1 MKIGQKIS
9 LSLAVI
15 LGLIVIMGIYSI
27 WSSDRI
33 KDGVGD
39 IQSSNARA
47 IISAKAENEYT
58 GAVLEIRRYI
68 ADGDEKYS
76 KNFEDKLGSVIE
88 LEKQLLSLTP
98 QGKRAEVEKL
108 IDDTEKYKSGV
119 VTRLIPVLR
128 EQYKEKTAGNQ
139 LRANDLSQTSGIIT
153 RELTPFAQAIQQAL
167 HTSVEANSND
177 AIAEV
182 NQVNQKVSSGIYT
195 AIVLSLVALVF
206 GIILSI
212 YLTKQITSPIS
223 KITND
228 IDLMAGGIFTGKD
241 DPVLKARSDEFG
253 HVADSLSKMKMNLKA
268 LIVNVQEK
276 TELLASYSEELYV
289 SAEQSAQASGQVA
302 DSIMNVVAGT
312 DKQAKSI
319 HTTLAVVEKSATD
332 SKMVASNAQNTVS
345 TSDAATE
352 AAVEGEKLITSAQR
366 QMNSIET
373 TVGSSAQIVEK
384 LGERSKHIG
393 QIVDTITGIAGQT
406 NLLALNAAIEAARA
420 GEQGRGFAVV
430 AEEVRKLAEQSE
442 DAAKLIAQLIG
453 EIQLETDQAVAAM
466 HSGTEEVRI
475 GGKVVAD
482 AGIAFQNIIQLVK
495 VITTEVTEIAKS
507 GEDVLASSQEIVEIV
522 REINEVTQDT
532 AAQTQT
538 VSAATEEQTASME
551 EIAATSRSL
560 TTMAEE
566 LQVAAHKFKI

>member
-9 LSLAVI
+9 LSLAII
-15 LGLIVIMGIYSI
+15 LGLILIMGIFSL
-27 WSSDRI
+27 WSSNKI

-76 KNFEDKLGSVIE
+76 KNFEDKLVAVIE
-88 LEKQLLSLTP
+88 LEKELLRLTP
-98 QGKRAEVEKL
+98 QAKRGDVEKL
-108 IDDTEKYKSGV
+108 LDDTEKYKNGV

-139 LRANDLSQTSGIIT
+139 EKANALSQSSGAIT
-153 RELTPFAQAIQQAL
+153 RELTPFAQAIQKAL
-167 HTSVEANSND
+167 HTSVEVNSND

-182 NQVNQKVSSGIYT
+182 TQVNQKVASSIYT
-195 AIVLSLVALVF
+195 AVVLSVLALAF
-206 GIILSI
+206 GVILSI
-212 YLTKQITSPIS
+212 YLTKQITTPIS
-223 KITND
+223 RITND
-228 IDLMAGGIFTGKD
+228 IDHMAAGDFTGKD
-241 DPVLKARSDEFG
+241 DPGLKARSDEFG
-253 HVADSLSKMKMNLKA
+253 HVAASLSEMKMNLKA
-268 LIVNVQEK
+268 LILNVQEK
-276 TELLASYSEELYV
+276 TELLSNYSEELYV

-302 DSIMNVVAGT
+302 ESIMNVVAGT
-312 DKQAKSI
+312 DKQAKSV
-319 HTTLAVVEKSATD
+319 HTTLEVVEKSATD
-332 SKMVASNAQNTVS
+332 SRMVADNAKNTVTTSNAT
-345 TSDAATE
+345 TA
-352 AAVEGEKLITSAQR
+352 AAVEGEKLILSAQR
-366 QMNSIET
+366 QMNSIES

-442 DAAKLIAQLIG
+442 DAAKMIAQLIG
-453 EIQLETDQAVAAM
+453 EIQSETDQAVVAM
-466 HSGTEEVRI
+466 HSGTEEVRL

-495 VITTEVTEIAKS
+495 EITTEVTEIAKS
-507 GEDVLASSQEIVEIV
+507 GEEALANSQEIVGIV
-522 REINEVTQDT
+522 RGINEVTQDT

-560 TTMAEE
+560 TNMAEE
-566 LQVAAHKFKI
+566 LQQAVHKFKV

>member
-98 QGKRAEVEKL
+98 QGKRADVEKL

-139 LRANDLSQTSGIIT
+139 LKANDLSQASGIIT

-182 NQVNQKVSSGIYT
+182 SQVNQKVSSGIYT
-195 AIVLSLVALVF
+195 AIVLSIVALVF

-241 DPVLKARSDEFG
+241 DPSLKARSDEFG

-332 SKMVASNAQNTVS
+332 SRMVASNAQNTVS
-345 TSDAATE
+345 TSDAATA

-453 EIQLETDQAVAAM
+453 EIQLETDQAVVAM

-482 AGIAFQNIIQLVK
+482 AGLAFQNIIQLVK
-495 VITTEVTEIAKS
+495 VITTEVTDIAKS

-522 REINEVTQDT
+522 RGINEVTQDT

>member
-1 MKIGQKIS
+1 MKIGQRIS

-15 LGLIVIMGIYSI
+15 LSLIVIMGIYSL
-27 WSSDRI
+27 WSSNSI
-33 KDGVGD
+33 KNGVGD
-39 IQSSNARA
+39 VQAANARA
-47 IISAKAENEYT
+47 IVSAKAENEYT

-68 ADGDEKYS
+68 AEGDEKYS
-76 KNFEDKLGSVIE
+76 KNFEEKLGIVIE

-98 QGKRAEVEKL
+98 PDKRADVDKMV
-108 IDDTEKYKSGV
+108 DDTEKYKTGV
-119 VTRLIPVLR
+119 VTRLIPILR
-128 EQYKEKTAGNQ
+128 EQYKEKTGGNQ
-139 LRANDLSQTSGIIT
+139 AKANQLTQVSGEIT
-153 RELTPFAQAIQQAL
+153 RELTPFAQAIQKAL
-167 HTSVEANSND
+167 HASVEVNSNE

-182 NQVNQKVSSGIYT
+182 KQVNDKVSSSIYT
-195 AIVLSLVALVF
+195 AIILSAIALIF
-206 GIILSI
+206 GVVLSI

-223 KITND
+223 RITYE
-228 IDLMAGGIFTGKD
+228 IDHMAAGDFTGKD
-241 DPVLKARSDEFG
+241 DLVFNARKDEFG
-253 HVADSLSKMKMNLKA
+253 HVANSLSAMKVNLKA
-268 LIVNVQEK
+268 LILNVQEK
-276 TELLASYSEELYV
+276 TELLSSYSEELYV

-302 DSIMNVVAGT
+302 DSIMNVVSGT

-319 HTTLAVVEKSATD
+319 HTTLAVVEKSAVD
-332 SKMVASNAQNTVS
+332 VRMVASNAQNAVA
-345 TSDAATE
+345 TSHTATA
-352 AAVEGEKLITSAQR
+352 AAVEGEKLVVSAGQ
-366 QMNSIET
+366 QMNSIEK

-442 DAAKLIAQLIG
+442 EAAKLIAQLIG
-453 EIQLETDQAVAAM
+453 EIQSETDQAVIAM
-466 HSGTEEVRI
+466 HSGTEEVQI
-475 GGKVVAD
+475 GAKVVAD
-482 AGIAFQNIIQLVK
+482 AGTAFQNIIQLVK
-495 VITTEVTEIAKS
+495 EITTEIVEIAKS
-507 GEDVLASSQEIVEIV
+507 GDQVLSDSQEIVTVV
-522 REINEVTQDT
+522 REINEVTQET

-566 LQVAAHKFKI
+566 LQEAAHKFKI

>member
-15 LGLIVIMGIYSI
+15 LSLIVIMGTYSL
-27 WSSDRI
+27 WSSNRI

-39 IQSSNARA
+39 VQAANARA
-47 IISAKAENEYT
+47 IISAQAENEYT

-68 ADGDEKYS
+68 AEGDEKYS
-76 KNFEDKLGSVIE
+76 KNFEDKLGGVIE

-98 QGKRAEVEKL
+98 QDKKAEVEKL
-108 IDDTEKYKSGV
+108 VDDTEKYKTGV
-119 VTRLIPVLR
+119 VTKLIPVLR
-128 EQYKEKTAGNQ
+128 DQYKAKTTGDQNKANQ
-139 LRANDLSQTSGIIT
+139 LAQVSGEIT
-153 RELTPFAQAIQQAL
+153 RDLTPFAQAIQKAL
-167 HTSVEANSND
+167 HTSVEINSND

-182 NQVNQKVSSGIYT
+182 KQVNEKVSGSIST
-195 AIVLSLVALVF
+195 AIVLSVLALLF

-212 YLTKQITSPIS
+212 YLTKQITSPIN
-223 KITND
+223 KITYE
-228 IDLMAGGIFTGKD
+228 IDHMTNGDFTGKD
-241 DPVLKARSDEFG
+241 DPVFNARKDEFG
-253 HVADSLSKMKMNLKA
+253 HVANSLAKMKVNLKA
-268 LIVNVQEK
+268 LILNVQEK
-276 TELLASYSEELYV
+276 TELLSSYSEELYV

-302 DSIMNVVAGT
+302 ESIVNVVSGT

-319 HTTLAVVEKSATD
+319 HTTLEVVEKSATD
-332 SKMVASNAQNTVS
+332 VRMVANNAQNAVT
-345 TSDAATE
+345 TSHTATS
-352 AAVEGEKLITSAQR
+352 AAVEGEKLVISARQ
-366 QMNSIET
+366 QMNSIEK
-373 TVGSSAQIVEK
+373 TVGSSAHIVEK

-442 DAAKLIAQLIG
+442 EAAKLIATLIG
-453 EIQLETDQAVAAM
+453 EIQSETDQAVIAM
-466 HSGTEEVRI
+466 HSGTEEVQI
-475 GGKVVAD
+475 GAKVVAD

-495 VITTEVTEIAKS
+495 EITTEIMEIAAS
-507 GEDVLASSQEIVEIV
+507 GEKVLSDSQEIVKVV
-522 REINEVTQDT
+522 RGINEVTQET

-566 LQVAAHKFKI
+566 LQAAAHQFKI

>member
-88 LEKQLLSLTP
+88 LEKQLLSITP
-98 QGKRAEVEKL
+98 QGKRADVEKL

-182 NQVNQKVSSGIYT
+182 SQVNQKVSSGIYT

-241 DPVLKARSDEFG
+241 DPILKARSDEFG

>member
-98 QGKRAEVEKL
+98 QGKRADVEKL

-139 LRANDLSQTSGIIT
+139 LRANDLSQSSGIIT

-177 AIAEV
+177 AITEV
-182 NQVNQKVSSGIYT
+182 SQVNQKVSSGIYT

-241 DPVLKARSDEFG
+241 DPILKARSDEFG
-253 HVADSLSKMKMNLKA
+253 HVANSLSKMKANLKV

-302 DSIMNVVAGT
+302 DSIMSVVAGT
-312 DKQAKSI
+312 DKQARSI

-332 SKMVASNAQNTVS
+332 SKMVANNAQNTVA
-345 TSDAATE
+345 TSDAATA

-453 EIQLETDQAVAAM
+453 EIQLETGQAVAAM

-475 GGKVVAD
+475 GGKVVGD

-495 VITTEVTEIAKS
+495 AITIEVTDIAKS
-507 GEDVLASSQEIVEIV
+507 GEDVLASSQEIVGIV

>member
-27 WSSDRI
+27 WSSNRI

-98 QGKRAEVEKL
+98 QEKKADVEKL

-139 LRANDLSQTSGIIT
+139 LKANDLSQTSGIIT
-153 RELTPFAQAIQQAL
+153 RELTPFAQTIQEAL

-177 AIAEV
+177 AIVEV
-182 NQVNQKVSSGIYT
+182 SQVNQKVSSGIYT
-195 AIVLSLVALVF
+195 TIVLSIVALVF

-241 DPVLKARSDEFG
+241 DPTLKARRDEFG

-319 HTTLAVVEKSATD
+319 HTTLAIVEKSATD
-332 SKMVASNAQNTVS
+332 SRMVASNAQNTVS
-345 TSDAATE
+345 TSDAATT

-466 HSGTEEVRI
+466 HSGTKEVRL

-482 AGIAFQNIIQLVK
+482 AGLAFQNIIQLVK

-522 REINEVTQDT
+522 RGINEVTQDT
-532 AAQTQT
+532 AVQTQT

-566 LQVAAHKFKI
+566 LQAAAHKFKI